1 MAGVRRPRSTSQA
14 RLRDQH
20 KPLKKF
26 GQHFLTD
33 QNILNRIVDAALLE
47 PGEVV
52 LEIGPG
58 LGHLTRVLAERGAR
72 VVAVEVDRE
81 LGDRV
86 AEEFRENPSITVL
99 VGDFLSRPV
108 SQWFSAAG
116 ITDNRYAVVA
126 NLPYNITS
134 AILRHLLESQPPP
147 RRVVVLVQRE
157 VAQQMVARPP
167 HMSLLAVSVQFYS
180 EPRIVSVVPAGA
192 FYPRP
197 QVDSAV
203 VALQVKATPEGIDPA
218 RFFEIV
224 RAGFGT
230 RRKQLR
236 NSLASG
242 LKRSAD
248 AVTAALLRAGIEPT
262 RRAETLS
269 QEEWLR
275 LCKAVAHIGNI
286 DEPM

>member
-1 MAGVRRPRSTSQA
+1 MAGIRRPHSTSRP

-20 KPLKKF
+20 TPRKEF
-26 GQHFLTD
+26 GQHFLTNE
-33 QNILNRIVDAALLE
+33 NILNRIVDAASLE
-47 PGEVV
+47 PDEVV
-52 LEIGPG
+52 LEVGPG
-58 LGHLTRVLAERGAR
+58 LGHLTRVLAARGAR
-72 VVAVEVDRE
+72 VVAVEVDRA
-81 LGDRV
+81 LAARLT
-86 AEEFRENPSITVL
+86 EEFRENPSVKVL
-99 VGDFLSRPV
+99 IGDFLSRPV
-108 SQWFSAAG
+108 SDWFSAAG
-116 ITDNRYAVVA
+116 LTGNRYAVVA
-126 NLPYNITS
+126 NLPYYITS
-134 AILRHLLESQPPP
+134 AILRHLLESQSPP

-197 QVDSAV
+197 KVDSAV
-203 VALQVKATPEGIDPA
+203 VALQVKATLDGIDPA

-242 LKRSAD
+242 LHLSAD
-248 AVTAALLRAGIEPT
+248 AVTSALLRAGIEPT

-269 QEEWLR
+269 VEEWVR
-275 LCKAVAHIGNI
+275 LYNALTPI
-286 DEPM
+286 